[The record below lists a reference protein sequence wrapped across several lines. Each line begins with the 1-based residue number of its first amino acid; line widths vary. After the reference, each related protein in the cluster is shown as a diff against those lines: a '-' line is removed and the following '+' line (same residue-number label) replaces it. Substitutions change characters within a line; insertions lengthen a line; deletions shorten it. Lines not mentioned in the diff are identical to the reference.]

1 MAWFFKF
8 SQTVAWWCHLGS
20 NPCKLHNGISR
31 YLRAK
36 ASGCNVVLK
45 LLMHIPVWKAH
56 SWTVCP
62 RIMYHYLG
70 MEFCCC
76 AIRSCQVAHII
87 LYPHHI
93 PAMSPF
99 IHIKHIPKRYTLK
112 EISMSRLTRTR
123 PGCEHPLQVHQ
134 PKSPG
139 HRVRGQKSLRPR
151 L

>member
-8 SQTVAWWCHLGS
+8 SQTVAWWCH
-20 NPCKLHNGISR
+20 R
-31 YLRAK
+31 
-36 ASGCNVVLK
+36 V
-45 LLMHIPVWKAH
+45 MHIPVWKAH

-99 IHIKHIPKRYTLK
+99 IHILSNISPKGTPK

-123 PGCEHPLQVHQ
+123 PGCEHPLQVHPQ
-134 PKSPG
+134 ISWPSCPRTKITATEALAVSVVKIG
-139 HRVRGQKSLRPR
+139 ERRWGILFVRR